1 MTEHY
6 IPFLLSGET
15 FLVGARLVKEILGRK
30 ECTLVPH
37 ATAAVTGVFPW
48 NGCAV
53 AMIEL
58 PRLLSIDTQRDGAD
72 VGQRTLLLQ
81 WEQDVYG
88 IRADAV
94 QEPVKIDPE
103 RLKPVHAADSR
114 FTQAEVEWSEGSVA
128 RVLDVSEIL
137 RVCFQGS

>member
-15 FLVGARLVKEILGRK
+15 FLVDARLVKEILGRK

-53 AMIEL
+53 AMVEL
-58 PRLLSIDTQRDGAD
+58 PRLLSIDTPHDSAD
-72 VGQRTLLLQ
+72 AGQRTLLIQ

-94 QEPVKIDPE
+94 QEPVQLESE
-103 RLKPVHAADSR
+103 RLKPVHAADAR

-128 RVLDVSEIL
+128 RVLDVHEIIH
-137 RVCFQGS
+137 VCFQGS